1 MSAGAA
7 RGSLYAMSAQPAAR
21 GVESPSV
28 GDHAALAPG
37 WWAAGLALHERPN
50 RPVAPPAN
58 QSPDAAY
65 DARRRLEHWRAAH
78 GLGATGQ
85 FTRRLR
91 DAGLDEAA
99 LLNLLAEPPASLAA
113 RADTPPWADPVERAV
128 GDAPTAPAAPPA
140 GTSWQAAF
148 AVPLG
153 PLAARARRGLL
164 GAVGGLFDPDA
175 ADLAGIADGFE
186 ADLGRRL
193 AGLAA
198 RTFVLE
204 LNVRR
209 VAGQLRGEDPHQRFA
224 DFVRRQATPAGLAA
238 LLTEYPVLGRLL
250 GDACR
255 LAVAAQVE
263 LLRRYAADR
272 EDVVDTLLAG
282 SRPGPLV
289 AVRAGLGDPHR
300 GGRTVSQLLFAD
312 GRQVVYKPRD
322 PTVHLRFTEIVGWL
336 NRAVPGI
343 DLRTVA
349 AVPRAGYG
357 WFEHIPYRPCRG
369 PDEVERFYRRQGALL
384 ALLHAVRACDM
395 HYGNLVAC
403 GDQPVL
409 VDTETLF
416 HPSMPLAADTGDPA
430 ARALVESV
438 YRTALLPQPV
448 IGENGAADLSG
459 LGGERGQLLPTNA
472 ADWDSPATDE
482 MRLTRSPVEFAGGDN
497 RPRLGERVVDVR
509 DYEVCLIR
517 GFRAAYDA
525 LVRYRDEFLAL
536 LDRCADDE
544 VRIVVRPTRL
554 YATMLNEST
563 HPDVLRD
570 ALDRDQLFDLL
581 WAASYADPLRER
593 LVGHEIAAMWAGDVP
608 LFTARAAGADL
619 HAAGGRRLPA
629 ALPVSG
635 LASARAVVSR
645 MGEVDRREQE
655 WIVSATLATLTSRH
669 PPQHHLAAD
678 PVPGSLTA
686 SAAEPARLLAAAC
699 GVADEIVARGVRND
713 DRVNWLGLELVD
725 EDRWVVLPMGAGL
738 ANGYCG
744 VALFLAQLAE
754 ITGVARYAELARLA
768 VGAVPRVLD
777 ALAGQADVVRAVGC
791 GGWHGFGGISYALAR
806 LSTLLGDADT
816 GRWAAH
822 AAELAAAATDD
833 SPPGFATGLAGC
845 AAAMTA
851 VHDELGLPAA
861 ARVARRCAERLAGQ
875 VPATGPDAAGG
886 FANGL
891 AGIAYGL
898 ARCGEVRRTADLSA
912 SDAVGPGWCEGAAGR
927 LAAAGALDPDA
938 DLLVRAVSLVTD
950 RPVLRDLSLCHGEFG
965 VLEAVTALAERSG
978 PTIGPAGTCPPADRA
993 LRRRA
998 GLVLNAIER
1007 YGAHCGVPGG
1017 LATPGL
1023 LTGLAGIGYGLL
1035 RLGFADRVP
1044 SVLLLEPTPA
1054 TGVHR
1059 TV

>member
-1 MSAGAA
+1 
-7 RGSLYAMSAQPAAR
+7 Q
-21 GVESPSV
+21 
-28 GDHAALAPG
+28 
-37 WWAAGLALHERPN
+37 
-50 RPVAPPAN
+50 
-58 QSPDAAY
+58 
-65 DARRRLEHWRAAH
+65 
-78 GLGATGQ
+78 
-85 FTRRLR
+85 
-91 DAGLDEAA
+91 
-99 LLNLLAEPPASLAA
+99 
-113 RADTPPWADPVERAV
+113 
-128 GDAPTAPAAPPA
+128 
-140 GTSWQAAF
+140 
-148 AVPLG
+148 
-153 PLAARARRGLL
+153 
-164 GAVGGLFDPDA
+164 
-175 ADLAGIADGFE
+175 
-186 ADLGRRL
+186 
-193 AGLAA
+193 
-198 RTFVLE
+198 
-204 LNVRR
+204 
-209 VAGQLRGEDPHQRFA
+209 
-224 DFVRRQATPAGLAA
+224 
-238 LLTEYPVLGRLL
+238 
-250 GDACR
+250 
-255 LAVAAQVE
+255 QVI
-263 LLRRYAADR
+263 
-272 EDVVDTLLAG
+272 
-282 SRPGPLV
+282 
-289 AVRAGLGDPHR
+289 
-300 GGRTVSQLLFAD
+300 
-312 GRQVVYKPRD
+312 YKPRD

-336 NRAVPGI
+336 NRAVPGM

-357 WFEHIPYRPCRG
+357 WFEHIPHRPCRA

-384 ALLHAVRACDM
+384 ALLHAIRGCDM

-416 HPSMPLAADTGDPA
+416 HPIIPAATDTGDPA
-430 ARALVESV
+430 ARALGESV

-459 LGGERGQLLPTNA
+459 LGGERGQLMPMNA
-472 ADWDSPATDE
+472 ADWDCPATDE
-482 MRLTRSPVEFAGGDN
+482 MRLARRPVECAGADN
-497 RPRLGERVVDVR
+497 RPRLGEQVVDVR
-509 DYEVCLIR
+509 AYEACLIK

-525 LVRYRDEFLAL
+525 LVRNRDEFLTL

-554 YATMLNEST
+554 YATMLYEST

-581 WAASYADPLRER
+581 WAASCADPLRER
-593 LVGHEIAAMWAGDVP
+593 LIRHEIADLWTGDVP
-608 LFTARAAGADL
+608 LFTARAAGVDL
-619 HAAGGRRLPA
+619 HAAGGLRVPA

-655 WIVSATLATLTSRH
+655 WIISASLATLTGRRPPRH
-669 PPQHHLAAD
+669 HVAAG
-678 PVPGSLTA
+678 PAPGRLVA

-699 GVADEIVARGVRND
+699 GIADEIVARGVRTD

-738 ANGYCG
+738 ANGYSG

-754 ITGVARYAELARLA
+754 ITGVARYAELARRA
-768 VGAVPRVLD
+768 VGAAPRVLD
-777 ALAGQADVVRAVGC
+777 ALAGQADVIRAVGC

-806 LSTLLGDADT
+806 LSTLLDDAEA

-822 AAELAAAATDD
+822 AAELAAAATQD

-851 VHDELGLPAA
+851 VHYELGLPAA
-861 ARVARRCAERLAGQ
+861 ARVARLCADRLAGQ
-875 VPATGPDAAGG
+875 LPATVPDTPGG
-886 FANGL
+886 FAHGL

-898 ARCGEVRRTADLSA
+898 ARCGDVSRTPDRTADLSPA
-912 SDAVGPGWCEGAAGR
+912 LSAADGVGPGWCAGAAGR
-927 LAAAGALDPDA
+927 LAAAGALHPDD
-938 DLLVRAVSLVTD
+938 DLLARAVGLVTD

-965 VLEAVTALAERSG
+965 VLEAVTALAERRG
-978 PTIGPAGTCPPADRA
+978 PATGPAGSCPPADQA

-998 GLVLNAIER
+998 GLVLDAIER

-1054 TGVHR
+1054 AGVER
-1059 TV
+1059 TVSILEER